1 MSYLEK
7 SRADRV
13 ALKQD
18 GLLCFLLL
26 LVASTI
32 LTICSLILAYRP
44 DAFSVTIAPAVV
56 GMILMTIAFTKFAL
70 EASLWRRRRYLL
82 PAASIAGM
90 VMASGFVIAIADR
103 VAISKVAD
111 SLLLAL

>member
-44 DAFSVTIAPAVV
+44 YAFLRNDRS
-56 GMILMTIAFTKFAL
+56 
-70 EASLWRRRRYLL
+70 SSRR
-82 PAASIAGM
+82 
-90 VMASGFVIAIADR
+90 D
-103 VAISKVAD
+103 D
-111 SLLLAL
+111 SYDNCIHQIRA